1 MTFSSS
7 ALTLVEPRTRGLRT
21 TTKGCIAMWELT
33 VSPLELVART
43 TIIYV
48 LFFGAL
54 RLSGKRELGQFT
66 LFDLALV
73 LLAANALQPAI
84 TGSDQ
89 SVLGGAIILV
99 TIFVLNRVVA
109 EVRVVVPFVDRLLE
123 FKPTTIGRDGAWM
136 TSQFRGQ
143 GIDLEDAEAALRQHG
158 LERVEQMKLATLEE
172 DGSISIVPADGGGR

>member
-1 MTFSSS
+1 
-7 ALTLVEPRTRGLRT
+7 
-21 TTKGCIAMWELT
+21 MWQLGI
-33 VSPLELVART
+33 SPLELVART

-54 RLSGKRELGQFT
+54 RLSGKREIGQFT

-89 SVLGGAIILV
+89 SILGGAVILT

-109 EVRVVVPFVDRLLE
+109 EARVRIPFVRRLLE
-123 FKPTTIGRDGAWM
+123 FTPATIGRDGRWIH
-136 TSQFRGQ
+136 SQLARQ
-143 GIDLEDAEAALRQHG
+143 GIDLGDAEAALRQHG
-158 LERVEQMKLATLEE
+158 LERVSQMKLATLEE
-172 DGSISIVPADGGGR
+172 DGSISIVAIDGGSDGSSGAQHRRRRYRRAG